1 MKTRESFVFF
11 SFFLNTVSGVSGFDE
26 GKSDTF
32 TLWKRD
38 GWGLAVTDDEQ
49 VAESG
54 GEDSASGVSDVTD
67 IVGSEMLFDGV
78 DDTDSSDVVSSG
90 KHNSGS
96 VDELDNTVDVLGG
109 KVKLDGVSNLDVWM
123 WELDGSSVMGDDVW
137 DLVLSDGLL
146 DNLAELVTGLGG
158 FNSVGIEFTLGVKEN
173 SEMLVG
179 LLDGDD
185 VHGTEWESEVSSDL
199 SVNLDETF
207 LVVCDLSGF
216 ISRDGI
222 LESLLEEDAHWD
234 TFSQL
239 VWTSRWS
246 GGVDTLQFT
255 EIPCLWCC
263 NSLYDLSLSFI
274 AHFVYCFLIY

>member
-38 GWGLAVTDDEQ
+38 GWSLSVTNDEQ
-49 VAESG
+49 VGESG
-54 GEDSASGVSDVTD
+54 GEDGTSGVSNMSN
-67 IVGSEMLFDGV
+67 IVGSDMLFDGV

-90 KHNSGS
+90 EHNSGS
-96 VDELDNTVDVLGG
+96 VDELDNTVDLLGG
-109 KVKLDGVSNLDVWM
+109 KVELDGVRDLDVWV
-123 WELDGSSVMGDDVW
+123 WELDGSSVVGDDVW

-158 FNSVGIEFTLGVKEN
+158 FNSVGIEFTLGVEED
-173 SEMLVG
+173 SEMFVG
-179 LLDGDD
+179 LLNGDN
-185 VHGTEWESEVSSDL
+185 VHGSEWESEVSSDL

-216 ISRDGI
+216 ISRDGV

-234 TFSQL
+234 ALSQL

-246 GGVDTLQFT
+246 GGVDTLQFA
-255 EIPCLWCC
+255 EIPCLWCI
-263 NSLYDLSLSFI
+263 NSFNDLSLSFI
-274 AHFVYCFLIY
+274 AL